1 MAEKYVPEQI
11 QKFVDAALAL
21 ARNDN
26 IGYCQWENGQ
36 DLMCTE
42 FVSKALTNAGM
53 PSYSNIHA
61 AQPVTDEAG
70 WKTYPFDAKKV
81 WPGDILITQGK
92 HAGIAVGWGGPVA
105 EAVTSGPRPAPNDYK
120 TFTDVKTGADYP
132 YAIKLSGAGDYS
144 FDYGRNKYYQVETA
158 KVAYNSYTTGGYYYY
173 KLKTFPW
180 STISEADYKNLSATE
195 QAKYERKYEPIDT
208 KYKYGTL
215 TYYKR
220 HDDEDFWP
228 EPKDQGG
235 EVIDN
240 GSVSGEGRTHIIRYI
255 KAWLG
260 IDHFEPN
267 FTGHALKIP

>member
-11 QKFVDAALAL
+11 QKFVNAALAL

-36 DLMCTE
+36 DLMCTG

-53 PSYSNIHA
+53 PSYSNIDA
-61 AQPVTDEAG
+61 AQPVNEGG
-70 WKTYPFDAKKV
+70 WKTYPFDASKV

-92 HAGIAVGWGGPVA
+92 HAGIAVGWRGPVA
-105 EAVTSGPRPAPNDYK
+105 EAVTSGPRPTAYRD
-120 TFTDVKTGADYP
+120 TFTDVETGETYS
-132 YAIKLSGAGDYS
+132 YAVKLSGAGDYN
-144 FDYGRNKYYQVETA
+144 FDYGKSDYYQVETA
-158 KVAYNSYTTGGYYYY
+158 RVAYDSYTTGGYYYY

-180 STISEADYKNLSATE
+180 STISEEQYNGLSSTE
-195 QAKYERKYEPIDT
+195 QAKYERKYEPKET
-208 KYKYGTL
+208 KYRYGTL
-215 TYYKR
+215 TYYKL
-220 HDDEDFWP
+220 HGSDFWP
-228 EPKDQGG
+228 KPKDQGG